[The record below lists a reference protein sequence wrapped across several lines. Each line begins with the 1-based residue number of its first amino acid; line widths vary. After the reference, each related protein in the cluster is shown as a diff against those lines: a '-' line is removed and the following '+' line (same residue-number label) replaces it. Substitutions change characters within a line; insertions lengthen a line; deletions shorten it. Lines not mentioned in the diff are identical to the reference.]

1 MSGYNKMTN
10 IQFIVVGWHYS
21 YPEWIEGL
29 IELNKSNENLDVF
42 WSCHKE
48 PPDVVKQNFNWKL
61 FENIGLEEGA
71 YTQALEYLD
80 VDDDTILFLVHDDLI
95 IKDWNFINVSIEALN
110 THGLKVLGN
119 GVNYPTVFDPEK
131 IERDKKNIEW
141 VSADWR
147 YLFTEPIMCK
157 TIRSSYLVIKW
168 KDLKSVG
175 GFNPIWLSPDLDEDG
190 NAINYGGIGNL
201 GQTIVGYKFT
211 KIFGENKIGYLSKDY
226 LNSKYIYECARGEIT
241 KEFTGYE

>member
-1 MSGYNKMTN
+1 MIN

-141 VSADWR
+141 VSASRLKREKYALRGSDGKMDFKMGP
-147 YLFTEPIMCK
+147 LFLK
-157 TIRSSYLVIKW
+157 TPFPYQSTSKTHR
-168 KDLKSVG
+168 LK
-175 GFNPIWLSPDLDEDG
+175 F
-190 NAINYGGIGNL
+190 
-201 GQTIVGYKFT
+201 
-211 KIFGENKIGYLSKDY
+211 
-226 LNSKYIYECARGEIT
+226 
-241 KEFTGYE
+241 

>member
-1 MSGYNKMTN
+1 MD

-21 YPEWIEGL
+21 YPEWINGL
-29 IELNKSNENLDVF
+29 IELNSQNENIDVF
-42 WSCHKE
+42 WSCHREPTDIVKE
-48 PPDVVKQNFNWKL
+48 NFNWKL

-80 VDDDTILFLVHDDLI
+80 LDDETILFLVHDDLI
-95 IKDWNFINVSIEALN
+95 IKDWNFISVCVNAL
-110 THGLKVLGN
+110 GKYKVLGN
-119 GVNYPTVFDPEK
+119 GINYPAMFDPQK

-147 YLFTEPIMCK
+147 YLFKEPMMCK
-157 TIRSSYLVIKW
+157 TIRSSFLVIKW
-168 KDLKSVG
+168 KDLNRVG

-211 KIFGENKIGYLSKDY
+211 KIFGKDSIGYLSNEY
-226 LNSKYIYECARGEIT
+226 LNSKYVYECARGKVT
-241 KEFTGYE
+241 KEFQNE

>member
-1 MSGYNKMTN
+1 VD

-21 YPEWIEGL
+21 YPEWINGL
-29 IELNKSNENLDVF
+29 IELNSQNEMIDVF
-42 WSCHKE
+42 WSCHREPTDIVKE
-48 PPDVVKQNFNWKL
+48 NFNWKL

-80 VDDDTILFLVHDDLI
+80 LDDETILFLVHDDLI
-95 IKDWNFINVSIEALN
+95 IKDWNFISVCVNAL
-110 THGLKVLGN
+110 GKYKVLGN
-119 GVNYPTVFDPEK
+119 GINYPAMFDPQK

-147 YLFTEPIMCK
+147 YLFKEPMMCK
-157 TIRSSYLVIKW
+157 TIRSSFLVIKW
-168 KDLKSVG
+168 KDLKRVG

-211 KIFGENKIGYLSKDY
+211 KIFGKDNIGYLSKEY
-226 LNSKYIYECARGEIT
+226 LNSKYVYECARGKIT
-241 KEFTGYE
+241 KEFQIEKS

>member
-1 MSGYNKMTN
+1 MD

-21 YPEWIEGL
+21 YPEWINGL
-29 IELNKSNENLDVF
+29 IELNSQNENIDVF
-42 WSCHKE
+42 WSCHREPTDIVKE
-48 PPDVVKQNFNWKL
+48 NFNWKL

-80 VDDDTILFLVHDDLI
+80 LDDETILFLVHDDLI
-95 IKDWNFINVSIEALN
+95 IKDWNFISVCVNAL
-110 THGLKVLGN
+110 GKYKVLGN
-119 GVNYPTVFDPEK
+119 GINYPAMFDPQK

-147 YLFTEPIMCK
+147 YLFKEPMMCK
-157 TIRSSYLVIKW
+157 TIRSSFLVIKW
-168 KDLKSVG
+168 KDLKRVG

-211 KIFGENKIGYLSKDY
+211 KIFGKDSIGYLSNEY
-226 LNSKYIYECARGEIT
+226 LNSKYVYECARGKVT
-241 KEFTGYE
+241 KEFQNE